1 MRPWG
6 VLQAGLCR
14 MAPGLETGKAMMD
27 RGGAR
32 RLRGGRMCLWALVSP
47 RIPLLTS
54 RGSSGPVTHAFCA
67 AVDEKKNPKE
77 NPVPIVTQL

>member
-1 MRPWG
+1 MG
-6 VLQAGLCR
+6 CAAGWSVQDG
-14 MAPGLETGKAMMD
+14 PGAGDWESHDG

>member
-6 VLQAGLCR
+6 MLQAGLCR

-27 RGGAR
+27 GGGAR
-32 RLRGGRMCLWALVSP
+32 RFWVGGMCLWALVGP
-47 RIPLLTS
+47 RILLLTS